1 MNPRWSALA
10 GRLLRATRLDRWP
23 VRVRRGFA
31 AGARWSLYPYS
42 SYWRGDHEPATQAA
56 LAALGGGRIE
66 GWCCWDLGAHF
77 GLYSVGLARRVG
89 PGGEVA
95 AFEPN
100 PENFARLELH
110 RRRNRLAWLKPF
122 NVAVSDRTGSAD
134 LLGTGLFASTTAHLA
149 YEGEVAAAGS
159 ASHRV
164 AIVRA
169 DDLVAAGTLRPPHF
183 IKIDVE
189 GHAHRALL
197 GMQATLSAHR
207 PILIIGCHSPQEAD
221 GMLAVLGPLGY
232 GWREIGAVAG
242 VKNPPLRSGG
252 DYWFEPA

>member
-10 GRLLRATRLDRWP
+10 GRMLRASGLDRWP
-23 VRVRRGFA
+23 VRVRRGIA

-42 SYWRGDHEPATQAA
+42 SYWRGYHEPDTQAA

-89 PGGEVA
+89 SRGEVA

-122 NVAVSDRTGSAD
+122 NVAVSDRTGSAA
-134 LLGTGLFASTTAHLA
+134 LLGTGLFASTTSHLA
-149 YEGEVAAAGS
+149 YEGEVAAPAGQ
-159 ASHRV
+159 RKV
-164 AIVRA
+164 ETVRA
-169 DDLVAAGTLRPPHF
+169 DDLVGAGTLRPPQF
-183 IKIDVE
+183 VKIDVE

-207 PILIIGCHSPQEAD
+207 PILIIGCHSPQEAE
-221 GMLAVLGPLGY
+221 GMLAVLDPLGY
-232 GWREIGAVAG
+232 RWREIGANDAAG
-242 VKNPPLRSGG
+242 NPPLRSGG

>member
-1 MNPRWSALA
+1 M
-10 GRLLRATRLDRWP
+10 
-23 VRVRRGFA
+23 
-31 AGARWSLYPYS
+31 
-42 SYWRGDHEPATQAA
+42 
-56 LAALGGGRIE
+56 
-66 GWCCWDLGAHF
+66 
-77 GLYSVGLARRVG
+77 
-89 PGGEVA
+89 
-95 AFEPN
+95 
-100 PENFARLELH
+100 
-110 RRRNRLAWLKPF
+110 
-122 NVAVSDRTGSAD
+122 
-134 LLGTGLFASTTAHLA
+134 
-149 YEGEVAAAGS
+149 AAAGS

-232 GWREIGAVAG
+232 GWREIGADAG